1 VSRWKPLEGIRNE
14 NPRHHHGALVALTIP
29 AQADW
34 TNPWDE
40 SNREWECSFHKE
52 TPATADRDPVYKT
65 ELYVMYDQTSNR
77 QVMPVVAFN
86 VRHTTRSGEQYE
98 RDDQYTNLH
107 VGWQIAA
114 NRKSGSQTWTGD
126 SVRYPNLRIIGQ
138 LKWTN
143 NAKGLLGTYS
153 EYFYRNGVLANTVT
167 AQCH

>member
-1 VSRWKPLEGIRNE
+1 MRTLATIA
-14 NPRHHHGALVALTIP
+14 ALAALTIP

-52 TPATADRDPVYKT
+52 TPAMADRDPVYKT

-167 AQCH
+167 AQCHWVGSE